1 MFGLYD
7 TLTQDV
13 TANKS
18 KGLDVQLH
26 EGITNDFLAS
36 HIVQVCL
43 QVYEFVDR
51 PFKCTKRTC
60 SMSKVEQEIEKLFH

>member
-1 MFGLYD
+1 MDTMFGLYD

-36 HIVQVCL
+36 HIEVQSVKSRHQHFRFL
-43 QVYEFVDR
+43 
-51 PFKCTKRTC
+51 
-60 SMSKVEQEIEKLFH
+60 EKKLSLSRL